1 MTKVVTVVDYGI
13 GNIYSVASAL
23 EAIGAAVE
31 ISSNP
36 ETISKA
42 DRLLLPG
49 VGSFSQGM
57 AELKARGLDDALR
70 EYVASSRPFLG
81 ICLGMQLLF
90 DSSEEFGNHQG
101 LGFIS
106 GKVLAI
112 PREGKDGLVHKI
124 PHIGWADLTISV
136 SKKSWAGTI
145 LKNTPVNS
153 STYFVHSYTA
163 FPEDSNHRLA
173 DCDYDGCLIAAAVQS
188 NQIIGCQ
195 FHPEKSGQ
203 IGLEILRG
211 FLET

>member
-1 MTKVVTVVDYGI
+1 MTKNVTVVDYGI
-13 GNIYSVASAL
+13 GNLYSVARAL
-23 EAIGAAVE
+23 EAIGANVD
-31 ISSNP
+31 ISASP
-36 ETISKA
+36 DVVAKA

-49 VGSFSQGM
+49 VGSFAQGM

-70 EYVASSRPFLG
+70 EYVASFRPFLG

-112 PREGKDGLVHKI
+112 PSEGKDGVMHKI
-124 PHIGWADLTISV
+124 PHIGWAPLMLPLDR
-136 SKKSWAGTI
+136 KSWAGTI
-145 LKNTPVNS
+145 LENTPVEA
-153 STYFVHSYTA
+153 STYFVHSFTA
-163 FPEDSNHRLA
+163 FPDDAAHRLA

-188 NQIIGCQ
+188 DQIIGCQ
-195 FHPEKSGQ
+195 FHPEKSGK

-211 FLET
+211 FLEI